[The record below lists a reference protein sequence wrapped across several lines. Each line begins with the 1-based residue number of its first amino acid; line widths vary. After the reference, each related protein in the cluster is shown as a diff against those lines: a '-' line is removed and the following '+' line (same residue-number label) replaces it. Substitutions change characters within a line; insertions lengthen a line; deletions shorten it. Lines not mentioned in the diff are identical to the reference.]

1 MSRVQMFTPLF
12 TTYACLF
19 TTYAYMCTAVYN
31 PFAAIELKLVQ
42 MSLSECIVQV
52 EVEMGIEDE
61 ESHRAKIRRLLGEE
75 AEEENQQEG
84 EEEEL
89 QEEENQET
97 GNVVYHNETDTEP
110 EEE

>member
-1 MSRVQMFTPLF
+1 
-12 TTYACLF
+12 
-19 TTYAYMCTAVYN
+19 
-31 PFAAIELKLVQ
+31 

-52 EVEMGIEDE
+52 EVEMGFEDE
-61 ESHRAKIRRLLGEE
+61 ESHRAKIRRLLVEE

-84 EEEEL
+84 EEEEEL
-89 QEEENQET
+89 REEENQET